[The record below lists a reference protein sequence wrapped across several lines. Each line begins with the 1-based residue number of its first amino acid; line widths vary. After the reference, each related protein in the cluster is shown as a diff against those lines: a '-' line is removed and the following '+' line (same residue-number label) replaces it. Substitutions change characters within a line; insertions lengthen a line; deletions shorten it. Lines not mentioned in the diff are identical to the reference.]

1 MLQCIVHFTNVNMVE
16 KEMGRKKYVEKIVL
30 CWKKNRIR
38 VHIKKGK
45 SIYLDSQCVKDK
57 SNL

>member
-1 MLQCIVHFTNVNMVE
+1 MVE

-30 CWKKNRIR
+30 CRRVR

-45 SIYLDSQCVKDK
+45 SIYVDSQCVKD
-57 SNL
+57 